1 MMGHKRSVS
10 ITFDLS
16 VGIGSKLLG
25 ATDKVRKPAQH
36 DATDSNK
43 SRCWAAAFW

>member
-1 MMGHKRSVS
+1 MEPRRSVS

-16 VGIGSKLLG
+16 AGIGSELLG
-25 ATDKVRKPAQH
+25 ATDKLRKPAQY

-43 SRCWAAAFW
+43 SRCWTAAFW

>member
-1 MMGHKRSVS
+1 MGHKRSVS

-16 VGIGSKLLG
+16 AGNSSELLG
-25 ATDKVRKPAQH
+25 ATDKLRKPAQL

-43 SRCWAAAFW
+43 SRC